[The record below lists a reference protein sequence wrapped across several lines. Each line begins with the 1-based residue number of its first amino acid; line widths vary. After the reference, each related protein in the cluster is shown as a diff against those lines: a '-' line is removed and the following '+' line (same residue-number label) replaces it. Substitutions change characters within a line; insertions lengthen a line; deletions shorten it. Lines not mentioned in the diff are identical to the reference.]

1 MTRVISIVG
10 AGRLGTTLARRLRG
24 LGWSVGAVVT
34 RSSRTSRAAVRKIG
48 AGTPRGRLTREA
60 LVADLILVTV
70 PDDELKSVASSLAK
84 LGGEQ
89 CRGRIVLHASATLD
103 HSVLAPLERLGAWTG
118 SLHPMQTFTGRESHR
133 SGPNLDGV
141 TFAVEGDPKA
151 CRAALAIARS
161 LGGVPV
167 EIDSRDK
174 PIYHAAAVFVCG
186 SGFPLVELALQMLV
200 KIGFTRRRAMQ
211 TLLPLTRQMLDNVE
225 RIGPR
230 AAWTGPLSR
239 RDYAIVARHTKALR
253 SYPRDVR
260 QAYAILALLAVRI
273 LSKHPATE
281 IGKLKR
287 ALANSRGGTS

>member
-1 MTRVISIVG
+1 MTRVVSIVG

-48 AGTPRGRLTREA
+48 AGTPRGRLTRDA

-89 CRGRIVLHASATLD
+89 CGGKIVLHASATLD
-103 HSVLAPLERLGAWTG
+103 HSVLAPLGRRGAWTG

-133 SGPNLDGV
+133 SGPNRDGV

-151 CRAALAIARS
+151 RRAALAIARS

-200 KIGFTRRRAMQ
+200 KIGFTRLRAMQ
-211 TLLPLTRQMLDNVE
+211 TLVPLTRQMLDNVE

-239 RDYAIVARHTKALR
+239 RDYAIVAKHTKALR

-260 QAYAILALLAVRI
+260 QAYAILALLAVR
-273 LSKHPATE
+273 LFSKHPVTE

-287 ALANSRGGTS
+287 ALAHSWGGNS

>member
-34 RSSRTSRAAVRKIG
+34 RSRKTSRAAVRRIG
-48 AGTPRGRLTREA
+48 AGTPSGRLTREA
-60 LVADLILVTV
+60 LVADLILVAV
-70 PDDELKSVASSLAK
+70 PDDELKSVASALAR

-89 CRGRIVLHASATLD
+89 CRGKVVLHASATLD
-103 HSVLAPLERLGAWTG
+103 RSVLAPLGRCGASTG

-133 SGPNLDGV
+133 SGPNLNGI

-151 CRAALAIARS
+151 RRAALAIARS

-174 PIYHAAAVFVCG
+174 PIYHAAAVLVCG
-186 SGFPLVELALQMLV
+186 SAFPLVELALRMLAQ
-200 KIGFTRRRAMQ
+200 IGFTRRRAMQ
-211 TLLPLTRQMLDNVE
+211 TLLPLSRQMLDNVE

-239 RDYAIVARHTKALR
+239 GDYAIVARHAKALR

-260 QAYAILALLAVRI
+260 EAYAVLALLAVRV

-281 IGKLKR
+281 IGNLKR
-287 ALANSRGGTS
+287 ALANTRGGTS

>member
-34 RSSRTSRAAVRKIG
+34 RSTRTSRAAVRRIG
-48 AGTPRGRLTREA
+48 AGTPRGHLTRDA

-70 PDDELKSVASSLAK
+70 PDDELRPVATSLAK

-89 CRGRIVLHASATLD
+89 CRGKIVLHASATLD
-103 HSVLAPLERLGAWTG
+103 RSILAPLERCGASTG
-118 SLHPMQTFTGRESHR
+118 SLHPMQTFTGRESHKG
-133 SGPNLDGV
+133 GPNLDGV

-151 CRAALAIARS
+151 RRLALAVARS

-174 PIYHAAAVFVCG
+174 PIYHAAAVLVCG
-186 SGFPLVELALQMLV
+186 SAFPLVELALRMLA

-239 RDYAIVARHTKALR
+239 RDYAIVARHATALR

>member
-141 TFAVEGDPKA
+141 TFAVEGDPQA

-239 RDYAIVARHTKALR
+239 RDYAIVAKHTKALR
-253 SYPRDVR
+253 SYPPDVR
-260 QAYAILALLAVRI
+260 QAYAILALLAVRL
-273 LSKHPATE
+273 LSKHPVTE

-287 ALANSRGGTS
+287 ALAHSMGGNS

>member
-141 TFAVEGDPKA
+141 TFAVEGNPGV

-239 RDYAIVARHTKALR
+239 RDYAIVAKHTKALR
-253 SYPRDVR
+253 SYPPDVR
-260 QAYAILALLAVRI
+260 QAYAILALLAVRL
-273 LSKHPATE
+273 LSKHPVTE

-287 ALANSRGGTS
+287 ALAHSMGGNS